1 MKDRDGSF
9 HAAFDGMMIY
19 ERAEIAAQ
27 VDKMRA
33 DIQQCGESHVGCPE
47 LKLLCPE
54 TSAQEEKNGVEQI
67 AEWERWTFEYLPDGS
82 VRFSPLSA
90 DTHLVQLRE

>member
-1 MKDRDGSF
+1 MKDRYGSLN
-9 HAAFDGMMIY
+9 AAFNGVTNYD
-19 ERAEIAAQ
+19 RTEIGAQ

-33 DIQQCGESHVGCPE
+33 DIQRSGESHVGCHE

-54 TSAQEEKNGVEQI
+54 TSIKQEKNGVEQI

-82 VRFSPLSA
+82 VRFSPLSI
-90 DTHLVQLRE
+90 DTVVV